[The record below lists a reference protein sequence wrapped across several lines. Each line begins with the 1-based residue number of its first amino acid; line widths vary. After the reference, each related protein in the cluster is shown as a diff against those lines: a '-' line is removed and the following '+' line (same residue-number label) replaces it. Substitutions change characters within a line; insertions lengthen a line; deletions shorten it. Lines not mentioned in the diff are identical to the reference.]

1 MNSKSYNDSVSVQSW
16 ISLLLL
22 SLVWGSSF
30 ILMKKSLVALSSP
43 QLAGI
48 RIALASLCFLP
59 IALYTRKKVDW
70 SRWDK
75 IALVG
80 VLGSGIPAI
89 LYAFAQTKINSSIS
103 GILNSLTPIF
113 TFIIGL
119 LFFAMPFDK
128 IKFAGVL
135 IGFLGAVSL
144 VYNDNISNDSSQ
156 LLYAGLIVI
165 GTMCYGFS
173 VNIINKYLKDIS
185 ALVVSSYSFVFIGFF
200 AWTYILFFSDFSTA
214 MENPYFIKSLEAV
227 SVLTIFG
234 TFLSS
239 IVFFQL
245 VKKTDAVFASSVAYL
260 IPIVALMWGYFD
272 GEILGLNHVISM
284 LVIILGVYLI
294 RKK

>member
-1 MNSKSYNDSVSVQSW
+1 M
-16 ISLLLL
+16 
-22 SLVWGSSF
+22 
-30 ILMKKSLVALSSP
+30 
-43 QLAGI
+43 
-48 RIALASLCFLP
+48 
-59 IALYTRKKVDW
+59 
-70 SRWDK
+70 
-75 IALVG
+75 
-80 VLGSGIPAI
+80 
-89 LYAFAQTKINSSIS
+89 
-103 GILNSLTPIF
+103 
-113 TFIIGL
+113 
-119 LFFAMPFDK
+119 
-128 IKFAGVL
+128 
-135 IGFLGAVSL
+135 
-144 VYNDNISNDSSQ
+144 
-156 LLYAGLIVI
+156 
-165 GTMCYGFS
+165 
-173 VNIINKYLKDIS
+173 KDIS

-227 SVLTIFG
+227 SVLSIFG